1 MTTYKIKVNGK
12 TYEVKV
18 VSVDESEP
26 TPVTH
31 SSAPVAAAPTASAA
45 SATTK
50 PAGNGT
56 PLPSPMQ
63 GTILEVKV
71 KEGDSVKAGQTL
83 VILEAMKLENEI
95 KAPNAGTIT
104 SVLVSKGQQVNSKQT
119 LLTIA

>member
-31 SSAPVAAAPTASAA
+31 SSAPVAAAPTA

-95 KAPNAGTIT
+95 KAPNAGTVT